1 MECVECRRE
10 HRLGAADKTRGGGT
24 RLSVPRVESACAE
37 SAYADSACAESA
49 YTDSAC
55 AMSQAAGVRLS
66 ACAVLSYR

>member
-37 SAYADSACAESA
+37 SAYAESAYADSACARSG
-49 YTDSAC
+49 
-55 AMSQAAGVRLS
+55 AAGVRLRP
-66 ACAVLSYR
+66 AA